1 MSGRV
6 PMRRVPGVRQTILII
21 AMVIAQFGRAADKKS
36 KIVPNITKAKAAI
49 EKEIRKRANKPTGE
63 LTKAD
68 LEKVTK
74 PVLEVTDVR
83 VIAKLTQLEIL
94 SLFGNQFTDVSGL
107 AGLTKLKFLNLRSNQ
122 LTDTST
128 LVELTKVEG
137 RCRSR
142 VWRCPPSGS
151 LVRVHQVFRKLQGGQ

>member
-1 MSGRV
+1 MNRCV
-6 PMRRVPGVRQTILII
+6 AMRRVPGVRQTILII

-68 LEKVTK
+68 LEKETN

-83 VIAKLTQLEIL
+83 VIAKLTQLRRL
-94 SLFGNQFTDVSGL
+94 WLKLNPN
-107 AGLTKLKFLNLRSNQ
+107 LTKGKI
-122 LTDTST
+122 D
-128 LVELTKVEG
+128 ELQRALPKCEITHDFE
-137 RCRSR
+137 
-142 VWRCPPSGS
+142 
-151 LVRVHQVFRKLQGGQ
+151 